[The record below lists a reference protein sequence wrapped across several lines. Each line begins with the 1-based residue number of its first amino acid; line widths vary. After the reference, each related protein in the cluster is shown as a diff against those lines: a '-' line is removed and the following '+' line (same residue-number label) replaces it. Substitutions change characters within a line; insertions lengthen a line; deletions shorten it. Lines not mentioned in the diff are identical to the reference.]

1 VDELC
6 SEVAVVHEPDRE
18 TVDDAAWNEAV
29 AREIV
34 IRELVSLERPS
45 RIDFFRASRE
55 LGLKRS
61 RLYQLI
67 RAYRDR
73 PVTSSLLPRPA
84 GARRGSRRLPDETEA
99 VIAEALRD
107 FYKTPQK
114 PSINRLHK
122 EIRRLCHVRGVR
134 APSWYAVKA
143 RITAMDPA
151 ELTRAREGS
160 KAARDRFRPVP
171 GEYSA
176 ECAFDVVQIDHTLV
190 DVIVVDRQ
198 YRRPLQRPWLTLAI
212 DVASRMVAG
221 FYVTLEAPSTVSV
234 ALAIQHLVQPK
245 EAWLAGLGIDAE
257 WPTSGFPDAIHV
269 DNAKEFRARALKRG
283 AEEYGI
289 ELIHR
294 PVAIPHYGG
303 HIERLIGTMMGAVH
317 LLPGTTFSDIDERSG
332 YDSAANATMTM
343 DELERWMAL
352 EITRY
357 HADRHGALGIP
368 PLAAWQEAAARRV
381 RPVRHPHDL
390 AGFMIDFLPSV
401 DRLVRRDGIHLF
413 GLRYWDDVLS
423 IWAGR
428 LDRPLLVSYDP
439 RDLSTVFLRALDG
452 TRWPIR
458 FADLRRPPITL
469 GEHRRARTALRERG
483 LALVD
488 EQLIFETI
496 EAQRAL
502 VDDAALRTKAA
513 RQLVEKRDRALGATA
528 PNRPAILPEPPQTG
542 DDRPIDWSKVPVYPV
557 EEWS

>member
-1 VDELC
+1 M
-6 SEVAVVHEPDRE
+6 VHGPDRH
-18 TVDDAAWNEAV
+18 TIDDAAWNEAV

-34 IRELVSLERPS
+34 IRRLMLLDSPGRS
-45 RIDFFRASRE
+45 DFLRACHE
-55 LGLKRS
+55 LGLRRT
-61 RLYQLI
+61 RLYELI
-67 RAYRDR
+67 GVYREH
-73 PVTSSLLPRPA
+73 PVTSSLLPRRA
-84 GARRGSRRLPDETEA
+84 GTRRGSRRLPEETEA
-99 VIAEALRD
+99 AIAEAVRD
-107 FYKTPQK
+107 FYKTRQK

-122 EIRRLCHVRGVR
+122 EIRRLCRSRGVR
-134 APSWYAVKA
+134 APSWHAVKA
-143 RITAMDPA
+143 RIEAMDPD

-171 GEYSA
+171 GEYTA
-176 ECAFDVVQIDHTLV
+176 KFALDVVQIDHTLV

-198 YRRPLQRPWLTLAI
+198 HRQPLQRPWLTLAI

-221 FYVTLEAPSTVSV
+221 FYLTLEAPSTVSV
-234 ALAIQHLVQPK
+234 ALAIQHIVQPK
-245 EAWLAGLGIDAE
+245 EAWLAGLGIDAD
-257 WPTSGFPDAIHV
+257 WPICGFPDAIHL
-269 DNAKEFRARALKRG
+269 DNSKEFRSRALRRG
-283 AEEYGI
+283 AEEHGI

-294 PVAIPHYGG
+294 PVATPHYGG

-317 LLPGTTFSDIDERSG
+317 LLPGTTFSDIDERGG

-343 DELERWMAL
+343 DELERWMTL

-357 HADRHGALGIP
+357 HADRHGTLGIP
-368 PLAAWQEAAARRV
+368 PLAAWHEAEARRV
-381 RPVRHPHDL
+381 RPVRHPYDL
-390 AGFMIDFLPSV
+390 ADFMIDFLPGV

-423 IWAGR
+423 VWAGR
-428 LDRPLLVSYDP
+428 LDRPIRVSYDP
-439 RDLSTVFLRALDG
+439 RDLSRIFVRAPDG

-496 EAQRAL
+496 EAQRVL
-502 VDDAALRTKAA
+502 VEDATLRTKAA
-513 RQLVEKRDRALGATA
+513 RQLVEKRERALGAVSPNWSA
-528 PNRPAILPEPPQTG
+528 PAEPAQAE
-542 DDRPIDWSKVPVYPV
+542 DDRPIDWSKVPIYAV